1 MLHNNNQSFVV
12 HQTHALFSRF
22 RNAAYVLNPAAQ
34 TGFSIQYTC
43 SYLDSTDWVFYS
55 VHVFLPWQHD
65 WVFYS
70 VHVFLPWQHWLGF
83 LFSTRFLTLTA
94 LTGFSIQY
102 TFSYLDSMARG
113 VTSRDCF
120 SMAKVIPRASF
131 SRTAL
136 VAYSM
141 QIKCKP
147 TSQYV

>member
-55 VHVFLPWQHD
+55 E
-65 WVFYS
+65 
-70 VHVFLPWQHWLGF
+70 HVFLPWQHWLGF